1 MFLLFIIQLNFIGV
15 TVDDESRYVH
25 FDTTKHMFEPIP
37 VGTNSPP
44 VQIYELYNGGA
55 LPVNYELDLEPL
67 AQLEAVR
74 FYLSVDII
82 VCLVNV

>member
-1 MFLLFIIQLNFIGV
+1 
-15 TVDDESRYVH
+15 
-25 FDTTKHMFEPIP
+25 MFEPIP

-67 AQLEAVR
+67 AQLEAVSIHL
-74 FYLSVDII
+74 YAWIVVSIKSSLLS
-82 VCLVNV
+82 

>member
-1 MFLLFIIQLNFIGV
+1 
-15 TVDDESRYVH
+15 
-25 FDTTKHMFEPIP
+25 MFEPIP

-67 AQLEAVR
+67 AQLEGVGITPFISVLVLALAV
-74 FYLSVDII
+74 
-82 VCLVNV
+82 LVLALALIFPVYR